1 MAKTIAV
8 WGAPGVGK
16 TTLATKLAEVIHDR
30 RHSTAVVLY
39 ADMDIPALPSL
50 FPNYSKK
57 ELYSVGVPLSKADMT
72 KEDVVKQIVTVRGKE
87 KLGFLGF
94 TDGENRYSYP
104 RFDEDKV
111 RELISILL
119 RNAKYVIL
127 DCTSSLD
134 NPISAYGVAHADEV
148 IRLFSPTLKSIC
160 WQSSQLPLYADPAY
174 RLDRQKNGLN
184 TTEELFMPVEE
195 AKAHIPDVKFC
206 IPYSRT
212 VRQQMLDGQLWND
225 TKDLRFE
232 KEIQRA
238 AGTVI

>member
-39 ADMDIPALPSL
+39 ADMEIPALPSL

-72 KEDVVKQIVTVRGKE
+72 KEDVVKQIVTVRGKD

-104 RFDEDKV
+104 RFDEEKV
-111 RELISILL
+111 GELVSILL
-119 RNAKYVIL
+119 RNAKYVIH
-127 DCTSSLD
+127 
-134 NPISAYGVAHADEV
+134 IRQSAQADGILRLRGVEDGNR
-148 IRLFSPTLKSIC
+148 I
-160 WQSSQLPLYADPAY
+160 SQLQRKL
-174 RLDRQKNGLN
+174 LLGL
-184 TTEELFMPVEE
+184 
-195 AKAHIPDVKFC
+195 
-206 IPYSRT
+206 
-212 VRQQMLDGQLWND
+212 
-225 TKDLRFE
+225 
-232 KEIQRA
+232 RA
-238 AGTVI
+238 